1 MKGEVVGP
9 EREDLAEVTD
19 LSLDTRGEG
28 EKDDERGVLIPW
40 DVVEHGLVEFRP
52 LGRRVDA
59 EHVVSVKVEPEDVT
73 IVAKEFFKYF
83 LAYRLFQ
90 EGVTTEK
97 EVSGEGT
104 RSIGGSADGRRGL
117 DHNGI
122 VYETWLRP
130 KGVAGSTRIEVICLG
145 MGWGGGWER

>member
-1 MKGEVVGP
+1 MEAKGEVGP

-19 LSLDTRGEG
+19 LALDRGEG
-28 EKDDERGVLIPW
+28 EKDDGRRVLIPW
-40 DVVEHGLVEFRP
+40 DGVEHGLEFGP
-52 LGRRVDA
+52 LGGRVDA
-59 EHVVSVKVEPEDVT
+59 EHVVSVKIKPEDVT
-73 IVAKEFFKYF
+73 IVAKEFFKFF

-104 RSIGGSADGRRGL
+104 SIGGSADGRRGL

-130 KGVAGSTRIEVICLG
+130 KGVARSTRIEVICLG

>member
-1 MKGEVVGP
+1 MEAKGEVGP

-40 DVVEHGLVEFRP
+40 DVVEHGLEFRP

-73 IVAKEFFKYF
+73 IVAKEFFKFF

-97 EVSGEGT
+97 EVSGEDT
-104 RSIGGSADGRRGL
+104 SIGGSADGRRGL

-130 KGVAGSTRIEVICLG
+130 KGVAGSTQIEDICLG
-145 MGWGGGWER
+145 MGWGCGWER